1 MGDSELFSEV
11 YEAVILGYVSLK
23 NVRAWPQ
30 HSFKSEKLENKEKLG
45 LSCAQLKLVLGQKQ
59 HLSLCGNCFK
69 KKGKKS
75 FAQFCSRSEQQETLF
90 SQTFKSAK

>member
-1 MGDSELFSEV
+1 MFFD
-11 YEAVILGYVSLK
+11 K
-23 NVRAWPQ
+23 
-30 HSFKSEKLENKEKLG
+30 FKRPSIVTK
-45 LSCAQLKLVLGQKQ
+45 QLVLGQNQ
-59 HLSLCGNCFK
+59 HLPLCGKCFK